1 MIEDQQIESAKPAF
15 FQKGSEKP
23 TNWREEEYEAWK
35 KLQKNTEMNFNPD
48 GKSHEELRKH
58 FKVPE
63 DKGMVDDM
71 NEKMFEHMQNRLKT
85 R

>member
-1 MIEDQQIESAKPAF
+1 
-15 FQKGSEKP
+15 
-23 TNWREEEYEAWK
+23 
-35 KLQKNTEMNFNPD
+35 MNFNPD

-71 NEKMFEHMQNRLKT
+71 NEKMFEHMQKRLKT